1 MDFSVITWP
10 NGRTSQKI
18 PPMDLG
24 RGLLFGNY
32 RVTVIIIICSNLVS
46 LNVSVKNLFF
56 LSTIEQDFSLLSM
69 NLLLLAALIVVKCQR
84 PFFGKKHAVRSR
96 LFLQ

>member
-1 MDFSVITWP
+1 
-10 NGRTSQKI
+10 
-18 PPMDLG
+18 MDLG
-24 RGLLFGNY
+24 RGLLFDNY

-84 PFFGKKHAVRSR
+84 PFFGKKHAVRGR